1 MEKRFNGKVSLVT
14 GAATGIGRVGAQF
27 FAREG
32 ASVVVATSSNIKGG
46 EETVAMIKSE
56 GGDATFIKCDVRNE
70 AEVEALVAGCVKTYG
85 RLDYAFNNAGVGPD
99 GVRLPVIDIT
109 DCSAEIWNKT
119 IDTNLSGVFFCL
131 KHEMRQMKKQGTGG
145 AIVNTSS
152 IGALSPLRGFCGY
165 SSSKAGINALTRVA
179 ALEGAGNK
187 IRVNAIMPGPTEN
200 TLLFQYLT
208 ASSPEAKKDMT
219 ANIPLGRVATPE
231 DMAKTVVWLCSEDAS
246 YITGHA
252 IPVSGG
258 FDG

>member
-1 MEKRFNGKVSLVT
+1 MSKRFEGKVALVT
-14 GAATGIGRVGAQF
+14 GAATGIGRGGALY
-27 FAREG
+27 FAKEG
-32 ASVVVATSSNIKGG
+32 AKVVVVTSSNVKGA
-46 EETVAMIKSE
+46 EETVAMIRE
-56 GGDATFIKCDVRNE
+56 DGGEAAFIQCDVRDE
-70 AEVEALVAGCVKTYG
+70 ASVEAMVAGCVKTYG

-119 IDTNLSGVFFCL
+119 IDTNLTGVFFCL
-131 KHEMRQMKKQGTGG
+131 KHEMRQMKKQGAGG

-152 IGALSPLRGFCGY
+152 IGGASPIPGFCAY
-165 SSSKAGINALTRVA
+165 SASKAGVNVLTNVA
-179 ALEGAGNK
+179 ALEGAKDN

-208 ASSPEAKKDMT
+208 SSSPEAKKDMT
-219 ANIPLGRVATPE
+219 TRIPLGRVATPE
-231 DMAKTVVWLCSEDAS
+231 DMAKTVVWLCSDDAS

-258 FDG
+258 FRG